1 MHGKSLDN
9 IFDKRGYFTTD
20 GGFYPSVLLSFT
32 NDLLG
37 FMSI

>member
-20 GGFYPSVLLSFT
+20 GGFYPSVLLSIT

-37 FMSI
+37 FISI

>member
-1 MHGKSLDN
+1 MHGKSLNN
-9 IFDKRGYFTTD
+9 IFDKRSYFTTD